1 MACAG
6 ETSVC
11 EHWVRERAREGLPE
25 SMCAQAVHALFLS
38 LDVLPLSVE
47 TEAVT
52 AVPEY
57 GHSVLQRSS
66 WDPANAVLPAA
77 FVWYVC
83 AAVCRQAQ
91 GCSPSQPDAMKSCE
105 VILSKYNRPLSST
118 YSLRLGTM
126 LFPVQSWLAFGQRG
140 YGQSLSAKR
149 AVMSK
154 SDRAGRNL
162 NLKFS

>member
-1 MACAG
+1 
-6 ETSVC
+6 
-11 EHWVRERAREGLPE
+11 
-25 SMCAQAVHALFLS
+25 MCVQAMHALFPS
-38 LDVLPLSVE
+38 LDVLPLSAE

-57 GHSVLQRSS
+57 GYSVLQRSS
-66 WDPANAVLPAA
+66 WDSANTVLPAA
-77 FVWYVC
+77 FVRYVR
-83 AAVCRQAQ
+83 AAVRRWAQ

-118 YSLRLGTM
+118 YSLRLSTM
-126 LFPVQSWLAFGQRG
+126 PLPVQSWLASGQLG
-140 YGQSLSAKR
+140 HGQSLSAKCT
-149 AVMSK
+149 VMFK